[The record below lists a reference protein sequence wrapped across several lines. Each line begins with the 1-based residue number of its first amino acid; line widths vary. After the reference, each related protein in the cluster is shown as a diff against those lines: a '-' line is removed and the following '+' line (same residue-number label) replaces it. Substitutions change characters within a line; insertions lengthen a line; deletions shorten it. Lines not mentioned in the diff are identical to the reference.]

1 MRYIKNKI
9 CTDCELI
16 ALIEGD
22 NIWLRYIK
30 SHQATLPTG
39 DLVTGGR
46 PVVNP
51 PQNEHEPMH
60 IIYRMCS
67 LLDDPEDIYRLAN
80 VLSEHSSFETIL
92 RHLDSIDDMSSG
104 KALLQILLILFEF
117 AFKLKVNQQQQRRD
131 QKLLSLTEK
140 LIFIMDQLFHEAKFD
155 RLDLEQTSSS
165 LTSSDNDSQ
174 FCDLVNDSNGII
186 DQCIDYI
193 EINSPPVKTY
203 LASSATVSKIFKV
216 LAMYTCTKKVDIE
229 SFEAKTRK
237 TPDYATV
244 IHL

>member
-1 MRYIKNKI
+1 MVICIDTIEKFQFDDMQTSLFLFERLCNLIYPEETIQENKEFFILVEKRPNQEDLLYINKI
-9 CTDCELI
+9 INLGLPVRDI
-16 ALIEGD
+16 YKKV
-22 NIWLRYIK
+22 WLRYIK

-60 IIYRMCS
+60 IIY
-67 LLDDPEDIYRLAN
+67 
-80 VLSEHSSFETIL
+80 
-92 RHLDSIDDMSSG
+92 
-104 KALLQILLILFEF
+104 Q
-117 AFKLKVNQQQQRRD
+117 
-131 QKLLSLTEK
+131 
-140 LIFIMDQLFHEAKFD
+140 FD

-203 LASSATVSKIFKV
+203 LGMEDPDSWHEFKNKPC
-216 LAMYTCTKKVDIE
+216 LSYIL
-229 SFEAKTRK
+229 R
-237 TPDYATV
+237 
-244 IHL
+244 